1 MLLLKNKKTGS
12 KQKIL
17 QDAKAIFE
25 SLKTDEK
32 SVLFSEEKISLK
44 LFKKLKKS
52 TYVNDKKLLYW

>member
-52 TYVNDKKLLYW
+52 TYVNDKKLLY